1 MADNILR
8 DMRLRTIRHSLE
20 QSAAAHLPARG
31 AVRMLEWAE
40 ACGQGRDR
48 ADLLALFAVAGGMKA
63 IRDDYGPMQ

>member
-1 MADNILR
+1 
-8 DMRLRTIRHSLE
+8 
-20 QSAAAHLPARG
+20 
-31 AVRMLEWAE
+31 MLEWAE